1 MTKPSIFRYE
11 GHNYLVPFLIISS
24 LFFMWGFAH
33 GILEVLNPHF
43 QESFHIS
50 KAMSALTQT
59 AVYGAYFLMALPAG
73 WIIRKWGYRRG
84 VITGLVL
91 FGIGALM
98 FIPGSR
104 INSFYF
110 FVLSLFVI
118 GCGLTCLETSANPY
132 TTVLGHPDKAESRI
146 NLSQSLNGIG
156 WIVGPLV
163 GGQLLFSGVNIAI
176 PYALVGIFVLAV
188 ALVLSRIKLPDPRRA
203 HEADTNEKV
212 EEKPMRVMAFG
223 FGMLALFLY
232 VAAQTGVN
240 SFFINYAEE
249 GIHIEKQTASLYLA
263 FGGMGLFFIGRLAGG
278 VIMNYIQPRLVLLVC
293 AILTFVATLI
303 VVVCSGTLSLIAFF
317 ALYLG
322 ESIMFPTIFSL
333 ALRDAGTKTK
343 LASSLLIMTIV
354 GGAVAPIIMGYISI
368 MSRELITKYPA
379 IFDYSGIWMDS
390 IIHKTRRGESQ
401 FDLVNTN
408 KFLNMYTG
416 ATGLKTG
423 FTNTAKY
430 CMSATAERD
439 GIQLIAVIMGA
450 DTKDIRNKD
459 ACRLLDYG
467 YSMCQKYTDLNIL
480 QEKEISIDNGTESCV
495 TIKTDSQF
503 TGILLAGEHAE
514 DVKKKLEMRDPLT
527 APVDSG
533 EELGKMSYYIGERCI
548 GSVPIYAAE
557 KVDSM
562 SMKYAFVKVLK
573 LQFTY

>member
-50 KAMSALTQT
+50 KAMSALTQA

-156 WIVGPLV
+156 WIVGPLI

-188 ALVLSRIKLPDPRRA
+188 ALVL
-203 HEADTNEKV
+203 
-212 EEKPMRVMAFG
+212 
-223 FGMLALFLY
+223 
-232 VAAQTGVN
+232 
-240 SFFINYAEE
+240 
-249 GIHIEKQTASLYLA
+249 
-263 FGGMGLFFIGRLAGG
+263 
-278 VIMNYIQPRLVLLVC
+278 LVC
-293 AILTFVATLI
+293 AILTFVATLL

-354 GGAVAPIIMGYISI
+354 GGAVAPVIMGYIADTTGSMAI
-368 MSRELITKYPA
+368 AFLIPLVCYGVIGGYA
-379 IFDYSGIWMDS
+379 LSNYSGS
-390 IIHKTRRGESQ
+390 S
-401 FDLVNTN
+401 L
-408 KFLNMYTG
+408 
-416 ATGLKTG
+416 
-423 FTNTAKY
+423 AK
-430 CMSATAERD
+430 
-439 GIQLIAVIMGA
+439 
-450 DTKDIRNKD
+450 K
-459 ACRLLDYG
+459 
-467 YSMCQKYTDLNIL
+467 
-480 QEKEISIDNGTESCV
+480 
-495 TIKTDSQF
+495 
-503 TGILLAGEHAE
+503 
-514 DVKKKLEMRDPLT
+514 
-527 APVDSG
+527 
-533 EELGKMSYYIGERCI
+533 
-548 GSVPIYAAE
+548 
-557 KVDSM
+557 
-562 SMKYAFVKVLK
+562 
-573 LQFTY
+573 

>member
-1 MTKPSIFRYE
+1 MTCYIPVMWSFSSRHHSMVIDPEMLAR
-11 GHNYLVPFLIISS
+11 LVFCFENNPERHDGIISGAQDS
-24 LFFMWGFAH
+24 I
-33 GILEVLNPHF
+33 GICVP
-43 QESFHIS
+43 
-50 KAMSALTQT
+50 
-59 AVYGAYFLMALPAG
+59 
-73 WIIRKWGYRRG
+73 
-84 VITGLVL
+84 GLVRHYYDNNFWPEKIESTQDEMTL
-91 FGIGALM
+91 RFLENHLVMIPM
-98 FIPGSR
+98 EPRRPGSR

-176 PYALVGIFVLAV
+176 PYALVGIFVLSV

-223 FGMLALFLY
+223 FGMLTLFLY

-249 GIHIEKQTASLYLA
+249 SIHIEKQTASLYLA

-354 GGAVAPIIMGYISI
+354 GGAVAPVIMGYI
-368 MSRELITKYPA
+368 
-379 IFDYSGIWMDS
+379 
-390 IIHKTRRGESQ
+390 
-401 FDLVNTN
+401 
-408 KFLNMYTG
+408 
-416 ATGLKTG
+416 
-423 FTNTAKY
+423 
-430 CMSATAERD
+430 
-439 GIQLIAVIMGA
+439 A
-450 DTKDIRNKD
+450 DTTGSMAI
-459 ACRLLDYG
+459 AFLIPLVCYG
-467 YSMCQKYTDLNIL
+467 VI
-480 QEKEISIDNGTESCV
+480 GTYAAMPRCSS
-495 TIKTDSQF
+495 T
-503 TGILLAGEHAE
+503 
-514 DVKKKLEMRDPLT
+514 DVKR
-527 APVDSG
+527 G
-533 EELGKMSYYIGERCI
+533 
-548 GSVPIYAAE
+548 
-557 KVDSM
+557 
-562 SMKYAFVKVLK
+562 
-573 LQFTY
+573 

>member
-50 KAMSALTQT
+50 KAMSALTQA

-176 PYALVGIFVLAV
+176 
-188 ALVLSRIKLPDPRRA
+188 
-203 HEADTNEKV
+203 
-212 EEKPMRVMAFG
+212 
-223 FGMLALFLY
+223 
-232 VAAQTGVN
+232 
-240 SFFINYAEE
+240 
-249 GIHIEKQTASLYLA
+249 
-263 FGGMGLFFIGRLAGG
+263 
-278 VIMNYIQPRLVLLVC
+278 
-293 AILTFVATLI
+293 LTFVATLI

-354 GGAVAPIIMGYISI
+354 GGAVAP
-368 MSRELITKYPA
+368 
-379 IFDYSGIWMDS
+379 
-390 IIHKTRRGESQ
+390 
-401 FDLVNTN
+401 
-408 KFLNMYTG
+408 
-416 ATGLKTG
+416 
-423 FTNTAKY
+423 
-430 CMSATAERD
+430 
-439 GIQLIAVIMGA
+439 VIMGCIA
-450 DTKDIRNKD
+450 DTTGSMAI
-459 ACRLLDYG
+459 AFLIPLVCYG
-467 YSMCQKYTDLNIL
+467 VI
-480 QEKEISIDNGTESCV
+480 GTYALSN
-495 TIKTDSQF
+495 
-503 TGILLAGEHAE
+503 
-514 DVKKKLEMRDPLT
+514 P
-527 APVDSG
+527 
-533 EELGKMSYYIGERCI
+533 
-548 GSVPIYAAE
+548 SV
-557 KVDSM
+557 S
-562 SMKYAFVKVLK
+562 L
-573 LQFTY
+573 

>member
-1 MTKPSIFRYE
+1 MVT
-11 GHNYLVPFLIISS
+11 FLIISS

-50 KAMSALTQT
+50 KAMSALTQA

-91 FGIGALM
+91 FGIGVLM
-98 FIPGSR
+98 LIPGSR

-176 PYALVGIFVLAV
+176 PYAMVGIFVLAV
-188 ALVLSRIKLPDPRRA
+188 A
-203 HEADTNEKV
+203 
-212 EEKPMRVMAFG
+212 
-223 FGMLALFLY
+223 
-232 VAAQTGVN
+232 
-240 SFFINYAEE
+240 
-249 GIHIEKQTASLYLA
+249 
-263 FGGMGLFFIGRLAGG
+263 
-278 VIMNYIQPRLVLLVC
+278 LVLLVC

-354 GGAVAPIIMGYISI
+354 GGAVAPVIMGYI
-368 MSRELITKYPA
+368 
-379 IFDYSGIWMDS
+379 
-390 IIHKTRRGESQ
+390 
-401 FDLVNTN
+401 
-408 KFLNMYTG
+408 
-416 ATGLKTG
+416 
-423 FTNTAKY
+423 
-430 CMSATAERD
+430 
-439 GIQLIAVIMGA
+439 A
-450 DTKDIRNKD
+450 DTTGSMAI
-459 ACRLLDYG
+459 AFLIPLVCYG
-467 YSMCQKYTDLNIL
+467 VIGVYALSNCSVFSWL
-480 QEKEISIDNGTESCV
+480 
-495 TIKTDSQF
+495 
-503 TGILLAGEHAE
+503 
-514 DVKKKLEMRDPLT
+514 KK
-527 APVDSG
+527 
-533 EELGKMSYYIGERCI
+533 
-548 GSVPIYAAE
+548 
-557 KVDSM
+557 
-562 SMKYAFVKVLK
+562 
-573 LQFTY
+573 

>member
-1 MTKPSIFRYE
+1 MVT
-11 GHNYLVPFLIISS
+11 FLIISS

-50 KAMSALTQT
+50 KAMSALTQA

-91 FGIGALM
+91 FGIGVLM
-98 FIPGSR
+98 LIPGSR

-176 PYALVGIFVLAV
+176 PYAMVGIFVLAV
-188 ALVLSRIKLPDPRRA
+188 A
-203 HEADTNEKV
+203 
-212 EEKPMRVMAFG
+212 
-223 FGMLALFLY
+223 
-232 VAAQTGVN
+232 
-240 SFFINYAEE
+240 
-249 GIHIEKQTASLYLA
+249 
-263 FGGMGLFFIGRLAGG
+263 
-278 VIMNYIQPRLVLLVC
+278 LVLLVC

-354 GGAVAPIIMGYISI
+354 GGAVAPVIMGYI
-368 MSRELITKYPA
+368 
-379 IFDYSGIWMDS
+379 
-390 IIHKTRRGESQ
+390 
-401 FDLVNTN
+401 
-408 KFLNMYTG
+408 
-416 ATGLKTG
+416 
-423 FTNTAKY
+423 
-430 CMSATAERD
+430 
-439 GIQLIAVIMGA
+439 A
-450 DTKDIRNKD
+450 DTTGCMAI
-459 ACRLLDYG
+459 AFLIPLVCYG
-467 YSMCQKYTDLNIL
+467 VI
-480 QEKEISIDNGTESCV
+480 GTYALSKRHV
-495 TIKTDSQF
+495 
-503 TGILLAGEHAE
+503 
-514 DVKKKLEMRDPLT
+514 PL
-527 APVDSG
+527 
-533 EELGKMSYYIGERCI
+533 
-548 GSVPIYAAE
+548 
-557 KVDSM
+557 
-562 SMKYAFVKVLK
+562 
-573 LQFTY
+573 

>member
-1 MTKPSIFRYE
+1 MEKRKERIDNLEETPHSQRTITNSQRIMTKPSIFRYE

-50 KAMSALTQT
+50 KTMSALTQA

-176 PYALVGIFVLAV
+176 
-188 ALVLSRIKLPDPRRA
+188 
-203 HEADTNEKV
+203 
-212 EEKPMRVMAFG
+212 
-223 FGMLALFLY
+223 
-232 VAAQTGVN
+232 
-240 SFFINYAEE
+240 
-249 GIHIEKQTASLYLA
+249 
-263 FGGMGLFFIGRLAGG
+263 
-278 VIMNYIQPRLVLLVC
+278 
-293 AILTFVATLI
+293 LTFVATLI

-354 GGAVAPIIMGYISI
+354 GGAIAPVIMGYI
-368 MSRELITKYPA
+368 
-379 IFDYSGIWMDS
+379 
-390 IIHKTRRGESQ
+390 
-401 FDLVNTN
+401 
-408 KFLNMYTG
+408 
-416 ATGLKTG
+416 
-423 FTNTAKY
+423 
-430 CMSATAERD
+430 
-439 GIQLIAVIMGA
+439 A
-450 DTKDIRNKD
+450 DTTGCMAI
-459 ACRLLDYG
+459 AFLIPLVCYG
-467 YSMCQKYTDLNIL
+467 VI
-480 QEKEISIDNGTESCV
+480 GTYALSN
-495 TIKTDSQF
+495 
-503 TGILLAGEHAE
+503 
-514 DVKKKLEMRDPLT
+514 P
-527 APVDSG
+527 
-533 EELGKMSYYIGERCI
+533 
-548 GSVPIYAAE
+548 SV
-557 KVDSM
+557 S
-562 SMKYAFVKVLK
+562 L
-573 LQFTY
+573 

>member
-1 MTKPSIFRYE
+1 METPHSQRTVLNLQRIMTKPSIFKYE
-11 GHNYLVPFLIISS
+11 EHNYLVPFLIIST

-50 KAMSALTQT
+50 KAMSALTQA

-188 ALVLSRIKLPDPRRA
+188 ALVL
-203 HEADTNEKV
+203 
-212 EEKPMRVMAFG
+212 
-223 FGMLALFLY
+223 
-232 VAAQTGVN
+232 
-240 SFFINYAEE
+240 
-249 GIHIEKQTASLYLA
+249 
-263 FGGMGLFFIGRLAGG
+263 
-278 VIMNYIQPRLVLLVC
+278 LVC

-354 GGAVAPIIMGYISI
+354 GGAVAP
-368 MSRELITKYPA
+368 
-379 IFDYSGIWMDS
+379 
-390 IIHKTRRGESQ
+390 
-401 FDLVNTN
+401 
-408 KFLNMYTG
+408 
-416 ATGLKTG
+416 
-423 FTNTAKY
+423 
-430 CMSATAERD
+430 
-439 GIQLIAVIMGA
+439 VIMGHIA
-450 DTKDIRNKD
+450 DTTGSMAI
-459 ACRLLDYG
+459 AFLIPLVCYG
-467 YSMCQKYTDLNIL
+467 
-480 QEKEISIDNGTESCV
+480 V
-495 TIKTDSQF
+495 
-503 TGILLAGEHAE
+503 
-514 DVKKKLEMRDPLT
+514 
-527 APVDSG
+527 
-533 EELGKMSYYIGERCI
+533 IG
-548 GSVPIYAAE
+548 GYALSNPSV
-557 KVDSM
+557 S
-562 SMKYAFVKVLK
+562 L
-573 LQFTY
+573 

>member
-1 MTKPSIFRYE
+1 MEKRKERINNLEETPHSQRTVTNLQRIMTKLSIFRYE

-50 KAMSALTQT
+50 KAMSALTQA

-176 PYALVGIFVLAV
+176 PYAMVGIFVLAV
-188 ALVLSRIKLPDPRRA
+188 A
-203 HEADTNEKV
+203 
-212 EEKPMRVMAFG
+212 
-223 FGMLALFLY
+223 
-232 VAAQTGVN
+232 
-240 SFFINYAEE
+240 
-249 GIHIEKQTASLYLA
+249 
-263 FGGMGLFFIGRLAGG
+263 
-278 VIMNYIQPRLVLLVC
+278 LVLLVC

-317 ALYLG
+317 VLYLG

-354 GGAVAPIIMGYISI
+354 GGAVAPVIMGYI
-368 MSRELITKYPA
+368 
-379 IFDYSGIWMDS
+379 
-390 IIHKTRRGESQ
+390 
-401 FDLVNTN
+401 
-408 KFLNMYTG
+408 
-416 ATGLKTG
+416 
-423 FTNTAKY
+423 
-430 CMSATAERD
+430 
-439 GIQLIAVIMGA
+439 A
-450 DTKDIRNKD
+450 DTTGSMPI
-459 ACRLLDYG
+459 AFLIPLVCYG
-467 YSMCQKYTDLNIL
+467 
-480 QEKEISIDNGTESCV
+480 V
-495 TIKTDSQF
+495 
-503 TGILLAGEHAE
+503 
-514 DVKKKLEMRDPLT
+514 
-527 APVDSG
+527 
-533 EELGKMSYYIGERCI
+533 IG
-548 GSVPIYAAE
+548 GYALSKPSA
-557 KVDSM
+557 S
-562 SMKYAFVKVLK
+562 L
-573 LQFTY
+573 

>member
-1 MTKPSIFRYE
+1 MVT
-11 GHNYLVPFLIISS
+11 FLIISS

-50 KAMSALTQT
+50 KAMSALTQA

-91 FGIGALM
+91 FGIGVLM
-98 FIPGSR
+98 LIPGSR

-188 ALVLSRIKLPDPRRA
+188 ALVL
-203 HEADTNEKV
+203 
-212 EEKPMRVMAFG
+212 
-223 FGMLALFLY
+223 
-232 VAAQTGVN
+232 
-240 SFFINYAEE
+240 
-249 GIHIEKQTASLYLA
+249 
-263 FGGMGLFFIGRLAGG
+263 
-278 VIMNYIQPRLVLLVC
+278 LVC

-354 GGAVAPIIMGYISI
+354 GGAVAPVIMGYI
-368 MSRELITKYPA
+368 
-379 IFDYSGIWMDS
+379 
-390 IIHKTRRGESQ
+390 
-401 FDLVNTN
+401 
-408 KFLNMYTG
+408 
-416 ATGLKTG
+416 
-423 FTNTAKY
+423 
-430 CMSATAERD
+430 
-439 GIQLIAVIMGA
+439 A
-450 DTKDIRNKD
+450 DTTGSMAI
-459 ACRLLDYG
+459 AFLIPLVCYG
-467 YSMCQKYTDLNIL
+467 
-480 QEKEISIDNGTESCV
+480 V
-495 TIKTDSQF
+495 
-503 TGILLAGEHAE
+503 
-514 DVKKKLEMRDPLT
+514 
-527 APVDSG
+527 
-533 EELGKMSYYIGERCI
+533 IGGYALSKR
-548 GSVPIYAAE
+548 SV
-557 KVDSM
+557 S
-562 SMKYAFVKVLK
+562 L
-573 LQFTY
+573 

>member
-1 MTKPSIFRYE
+1 MVT
-11 GHNYLVPFLIISS
+11 FLIISS

-50 KAMSALTQT
+50 KAMSALTQA

-91 FGIGALM
+91 FGIGVLM
-98 FIPGSR
+98 LIPGSR

-176 PYALVGIFVLAV
+176 PYAMVGIFVLAV
-188 ALVLSRIKLPDPRRA
+188 A
-203 HEADTNEKV
+203 
-212 EEKPMRVMAFG
+212 
-223 FGMLALFLY
+223 
-232 VAAQTGVN
+232 
-240 SFFINYAEE
+240 
-249 GIHIEKQTASLYLA
+249 
-263 FGGMGLFFIGRLAGG
+263 
-278 VIMNYIQPRLVLLVC
+278 LVLLVC

-354 GGAVAPIIMGYISI
+354 GGAVAPVIMGYI
-368 MSRELITKYPA
+368 
-379 IFDYSGIWMDS
+379 
-390 IIHKTRRGESQ
+390 
-401 FDLVNTN
+401 
-408 KFLNMYTG
+408 
-416 ATGLKTG
+416 
-423 FTNTAKY
+423 
-430 CMSATAERD
+430 
-439 GIQLIAVIMGA
+439 A
-450 DTKDIRNKD
+450 DTTGSMAI
-459 ACRLLDYG
+459 AFLIPLVCYG
-467 YSMCQKYTDLNIL
+467 VIGGYALSNRH
-480 QEKEISIDNGTESCV
+480 V
-495 TIKTDSQF
+495 
-503 TGILLAGEHAE
+503 
-514 DVKKKLEMRDPLT
+514 PL
-527 APVDSG
+527 
-533 EELGKMSYYIGERCI
+533 
-548 GSVPIYAAE
+548 
-557 KVDSM
+557 
-562 SMKYAFVKVLK
+562 
-573 LQFTY
+573 

>member
-1 MTKPSIFRYE
+1 MVT
-11 GHNYLVPFLIISS
+11 FLIISS

-50 KAMSALTQT
+50 KAMSALTQA

-84 VITGLVL
+84 VITGLFL

-176 PYALVGIFVLAV
+176 PYAMVGIFVLAV
-188 ALVLSRIKLPDPRRA
+188 A
-203 HEADTNEKV
+203 
-212 EEKPMRVMAFG
+212 
-223 FGMLALFLY
+223 
-232 VAAQTGVN
+232 
-240 SFFINYAEE
+240 
-249 GIHIEKQTASLYLA
+249 
-263 FGGMGLFFIGRLAGG
+263 
-278 VIMNYIQPRLVLLVC
+278 LVLLVC

-354 GGAVAPIIMGYISI
+354 GGAVAPVIMGYI
-368 MSRELITKYPA
+368 
-379 IFDYSGIWMDS
+379 
-390 IIHKTRRGESQ
+390 
-401 FDLVNTN
+401 
-408 KFLNMYTG
+408 
-416 ATGLKTG
+416 
-423 FTNTAKY
+423 
-430 CMSATAERD
+430 
-439 GIQLIAVIMGA
+439 A
-450 DTKDIRNKD
+450 DTTGSMAI
-459 ACRLLDYG
+459 AFLIPLVCYG
-467 YSMCQKYTDLNIL
+467 
-480 QEKEISIDNGTESCV
+480 V
-495 TIKTDSQF
+495 
-503 TGILLAGEHAE
+503 
-514 DVKKKLEMRDPLT
+514 
-527 APVDSG
+527 
-533 EELGKMSYYIGERCI
+533 IGGYALSKR
-548 GSVPIYAAE
+548 SV
-557 KVDSM
+557 S
-562 SMKYAFVKVLK
+562 L
-573 LQFTY
+573 

>member
-1 MTKPSIFRYE
+1 
-11 GHNYLVPFLIISS
+11 
-24 LFFMWGFAH
+24 MWGFAH

-110 FVLSLFVI
+110 FILSQFVI

-176 PYALVGIFVLAV
+176 PYALVGIFVLSV
-188 ALVLSRIKLPDPRRA
+188 A
-203 HEADTNEKV
+203 
-212 EEKPMRVMAFG
+212 
-223 FGMLALFLY
+223 
-232 VAAQTGVN
+232 
-240 SFFINYAEE
+240 
-249 GIHIEKQTASLYLA
+249 
-263 FGGMGLFFIGRLAGG
+263 
-278 VIMNYIQPRLVLLVC
+278 LVLLVC

-317 ALYLG
+317 ALYQG

-354 GGAVAPIIMGYISI
+354 GGAVAP
-368 MSRELITKYPA
+368 
-379 IFDYSGIWMDS
+379 
-390 IIHKTRRGESQ
+390 
-401 FDLVNTN
+401 
-408 KFLNMYTG
+408 
-416 ATGLKTG
+416 
-423 FTNTAKY
+423 
-430 CMSATAERD
+430 
-439 GIQLIAVIMGA
+439 VIMG
-450 DTKDIRNKD
+450 
-459 ACRLLDYG
+459 
-467 YSMCQKYTDLNIL
+467 
-480 QEKEISIDNGTESCV
+480 
-495 TIKTDSQF
+495 
-503 TGILLAGEHAE
+503 
-514 DVKKKLEMRDPLT
+514 
-527 APVDSG
+527 
-533 EELGKMSYYIGERCI
+533 
-548 GSVPIYAAE
+548 
-557 KVDSM
+557 
-562 SMKYAFVKVLK
+562 
-573 LQFTY
+573 

>member
-1 MTKPSIFRYE
+1 
-11 GHNYLVPFLIISS
+11 
-24 LFFMWGFAH
+24 MWGFAH

-50 KAMSALTQT
+50 KAMSALTQA

-188 ALVLSRIKLPDPRRA
+188 ALVL
-203 HEADTNEKV
+203 
-212 EEKPMRVMAFG
+212 
-223 FGMLALFLY
+223 
-232 VAAQTGVN
+232 
-240 SFFINYAEE
+240 
-249 GIHIEKQTASLYLA
+249 
-263 FGGMGLFFIGRLAGG
+263 
-278 VIMNYIQPRLVLLVC
+278 LVC

-354 GGAVAPIIMGYISI
+354 GGAVAPVIMGYI
-368 MSRELITKYPA
+368 
-379 IFDYSGIWMDS
+379 
-390 IIHKTRRGESQ
+390 
-401 FDLVNTN
+401 
-408 KFLNMYTG
+408 
-416 ATGLKTG
+416 
-423 FTNTAKY
+423 
-430 CMSATAERD
+430 
-439 GIQLIAVIMGA
+439 A
-450 DTKDIRNKD
+450 DTTGSMAI
-459 ACRLLDYG
+459 AFLIPLVCYGVIGGYALL
-467 YSMCQKYTDLNIL
+467 KRH
-480 QEKEISIDNGTESCV
+480 V
-495 TIKTDSQF
+495 
-503 TGILLAGEHAE
+503 
-514 DVKKKLEMRDPLT
+514 PL
-527 APVDSG
+527 
-533 EELGKMSYYIGERCI
+533 
-548 GSVPIYAAE
+548 
-557 KVDSM
+557 
-562 SMKYAFVKVLK
+562 
-573 LQFTY
+573 

>member
-1 MTKPSIFRYE
+1 
-11 GHNYLVPFLIISS
+11 
-24 LFFMWGFAH
+24 
-33 GILEVLNPHF
+33 
-43 QESFHIS
+43 
-50 KAMSALTQT
+50 MSALTQA

-84 VITGLVL
+84 VITGLGL

-203 HEADTNEKV
+203 HEADTNEMV

-223 FGMLALFLY
+223 FGMLTLFLY

-249 GIHIEKQTASLYLA
+249 SIHIEKQTASLYLA

-278 VIMNYIQPRLVLLVC
+278 VIMNYIQPRLVLLAC

-303 VVVCSGTLSLIAFF
+303 VVVCSGTLSLIAFL

-354 GGAVAPIIMGYISI
+354 GGAVAPVIMGYI
-368 MSRELITKYPA
+368 
-379 IFDYSGIWMDS
+379 
-390 IIHKTRRGESQ
+390 
-401 FDLVNTN
+401 
-408 KFLNMYTG
+408 
-416 ATGLKTG
+416 
-423 FTNTAKY
+423 
-430 CMSATAERD
+430 
-439 GIQLIAVIMGA
+439 A
-450 DTKDIRNKD
+450 DTTGSMPI
-459 ACRLLDYG
+459 AFLIPLVCYG
-467 YSMCQKYTDLNIL
+467 VI
-480 QEKEISIDNGTESCV
+480 GTYALSKRHV
-495 TIKTDSQF
+495 
-503 TGILLAGEHAE
+503 
-514 DVKKKLEMRDPLT
+514 PL
-527 APVDSG
+527 
-533 EELGKMSYYIGERCI
+533 
-548 GSVPIYAAE
+548 
-557 KVDSM
+557 
-562 SMKYAFVKVLK
+562 
-573 LQFTY
+573 

>member
-1 MTKPSIFRYE
+1 MECSVSVVFEITYLQHKLLLMEKRKERINNLEETPHSQRTVLNLQRIMTKPSIFRYE

-50 KAMSALTQT
+50 KAMSALTQA

-84 VITGLVL
+84 MITGLVL

-176 PYALVGIFVLAV
+176 
-188 ALVLSRIKLPDPRRA
+188 
-203 HEADTNEKV
+203 
-212 EEKPMRVMAFG
+212 
-223 FGMLALFLY
+223 
-232 VAAQTGVN
+232 
-240 SFFINYAEE
+240 
-249 GIHIEKQTASLYLA
+249 
-263 FGGMGLFFIGRLAGG
+263 
-278 VIMNYIQPRLVLLVC
+278 
-293 AILTFVATLI
+293 LTFVATLI

-322 ESIMFPTIFSL
+322 VSIMFPTIFSL

-354 GGAVAPIIMGYISI
+354 GGAVAPVIMGYIAD
-368 MSRELITKYPA
+368 T
-379 IFDYSGIWMDS
+379 SG
-390 IIHKTRRGESQ
+390 
-401 FDLVNTN
+401 
-408 KFLNMYTG
+408 
-416 ATGLKTG
+416 
-423 FTNTAKY
+423 
-430 CMSATAERD
+430 CMA
-439 GIQLIAVIMGA
+439 IAVLIPLVCYGVIGGYA
-450 DTKDIRNKD
+450 
-459 ACRLLDYG
+459 LLKP
-467 YSMCQKYTDLNIL
+467 SASL
-480 QEKEISIDNGTESCV
+480 
-495 TIKTDSQF
+495 
-503 TGILLAGEHAE
+503 
-514 DVKKKLEMRDPLT
+514 
-527 APVDSG
+527 
-533 EELGKMSYYIGERCI
+533 
-548 GSVPIYAAE
+548 
-557 KVDSM
+557 
-562 SMKYAFVKVLK
+562 
-573 LQFTY
+573 

>member
-1 MTKPSIFRYE
+1 MTCYIPVMWSFSSRHHSMVIDPEMLAR
-11 GHNYLVPFLIISS
+11 LVFCFENNPERHDGIISGAQDS
-24 LFFMWGFAH
+24 I
-33 GILEVLNPHF
+33 GICVP
-43 QESFHIS
+43 
-50 KAMSALTQT
+50 
-59 AVYGAYFLMALPAG
+59 
-73 WIIRKWGYRRG
+73 
-84 VITGLVL
+84 GLVRHYYDNNFWPEKIESTQDEMTL
-91 FGIGALM
+91 RFLENHLVMIPM
-98 FIPGSR
+98 EPRRPGSR

-176 PYALVGIFVLAV
+176 PYALVGIFVLSV
-188 ALVLSRIKLPDPRRA
+188 ALVMSRIKLPDPRRA

-223 FGMLALFLY
+223 FGMLTLFLY

-249 GIHIEKQTASLYLA
+249 SIHIEKQTASLYLA

-354 GGAVAPIIMGYISI
+354 GGAVAPVIMGYI
-368 MSRELITKYPA
+368 
-379 IFDYSGIWMDS
+379 
-390 IIHKTRRGESQ
+390 
-401 FDLVNTN
+401 
-408 KFLNMYTG
+408 
-416 ATGLKTG
+416 
-423 FTNTAKY
+423 
-430 CMSATAERD
+430 
-439 GIQLIAVIMGA
+439 A
-450 DTKDIRNKD
+450 DTTGSMAI
-459 ACRLLDYG
+459 AFLIPLVCYG
-467 YSMCQKYTDLNIL
+467 VI
-480 QEKEISIDNGTESCV
+480 GT
-495 TIKTDSQF
+495 
-503 TGILLAGEHAE
+503 
-514 DVKKKLEMRDPLT
+514 
-527 APVDSG
+527 
-533 EELGKMSYYIGERCI
+533 
-548 GSVPIYAAE
+548 YAAMPRCSSTDVE
-557 KVDSM
+557 RG
-562 SMKYAFVKVLK
+562 
-573 LQFTY
+573 

>member
-1 MTKPSIFRYE
+1 
-11 GHNYLVPFLIISS
+11 
-24 LFFMWGFAH
+24 MWGFAH

-50 KAMSALTQT
+50 KAMSALTQA

-203 HEADTNEKV
+203 HEADTNEMV

-223 FGMLALFLY
+223 FGMLTLFLY

-249 GIHIEKQTASLYLA
+249 SIHIEKQTASLYLA

-278 VIMNYIQPRLVLLVC
+278 VIMNYIPPRLVLLAC

-354 GGAVAPIIMGYISI
+354 DSGWSDCSSNHGV
-368 MSRELITKYPA
+368 
-379 IFDYSGIWMDS
+379 YSGYYGEYGDCISHTVSMLWGDWNVCTFAS
-390 IIHKTRRGESQ
+390 PRSSLDKRRIFRKSPRPSLTLKRAPPLTPALSPQGRRGKPPYSV
-401 FDLVNTN
+401 LGT
-408 KFLNMYTG
+408 
-416 ATGLKTG
+416 ATL
-423 FTNTAKY
+423 
-430 CMSATAERD
+430 
-439 GIQLIAVIMGA
+439 
-450 DTKDIRNKD
+450 
-459 ACRLLDYG
+459 
-467 YSMCQKYTDLNIL
+467 
-480 QEKEISIDNGTESCV
+480 
-495 TIKTDSQF
+495 
-503 TGILLAGEHAE
+503 
-514 DVKKKLEMRDPLT
+514 
-527 APVDSG
+527 
-533 EELGKMSYYIGERCI
+533 
-548 GSVPIYAAE
+548 
-557 KVDSM
+557 
-562 SMKYAFVKVLK
+562 
-573 LQFTY
+573 

>member
-1 MTKPSIFRYE
+1 
-11 GHNYLVPFLIISS
+11 
-24 LFFMWGFAH
+24 MWGFAH

-50 KAMSALTQT
+50 KAMSALTQA

-110 FVLSLFVI
+110 FILSLFVI

-203 HEADTNEKV
+203 HEADTNKKV

-223 FGMLALFLY
+223 FGM
-232 VAAQTGVN
+232 
-240 SFFINYAEE
+240 
-249 GIHIEKQTASLYLA
+249 
-263 FGGMGLFFIGRLAGG
+263 
-278 VIMNYIQPRLVLLVC
+278 LVC

-354 GGAVAPIIMGYISI
+354 GGAVAPVIMGYI
-368 MSRELITKYPA
+368 
-379 IFDYSGIWMDS
+379 
-390 IIHKTRRGESQ
+390 
-401 FDLVNTN
+401 
-408 KFLNMYTG
+408 
-416 ATGLKTG
+416 
-423 FTNTAKY
+423 
-430 CMSATAERD
+430 
-439 GIQLIAVIMGA
+439 A
-450 DTKDIRNKD
+450 DTTGSMAI
-459 ACRLLDYG
+459 AFLIPLVCYG
-467 YSMCQKYTDLNIL
+467 VI
-480 QEKEISIDNGTESCV
+480 GTYALS
-495 TIKTDSQF
+495 K
-503 TGILLAGEHAE
+503 
-514 DVKKKLEMRDPLT
+514 P
-527 APVDSG
+527 
-533 EELGKMSYYIGERCI
+533 
-548 GSVPIYAAE
+548 SV
-557 KVDSM
+557 S
-562 SMKYAFVKVLK
+562 L
-573 LQFTY
+573 